1 MKKSEKKPLH
11 SLKTVIE
18 YTYIQNQIRSYYG

>member
-11 SLKTVIE
+11 LLKTVIE
-18 YTYIQNQIRSYYG
+18 YTYIKLN